1 MSYLENSNKNNSST
15 HNQNF
20 KKMQKSKF
28 LNNSMIFHTNIMES
42 LKAVFFN
49 ESLRRWH
56 FEVLLKELG
65 ISRERLNYFLKKL
78 VKERMIRRIKPKGK
92 MPYYI
97 ANRESARFRLEKR
110 LFGIKSLTNSGLLDH
125 ISSDDKIKTAIIFG
139 SFARGDWSKSS
150 DIDLFLYGDMKYFE
164 KGKFESIL
172 KRDIQLFGYNRSNK
186 LREELDPKLIPNIIK
201 GFNIKGSLEP
211 FEVILDG

>member
-1 MSYLENSNKNNSST
+1 M
-15 HNQNF
+15 
-20 KKMQKSKF
+20 KKTKL
-28 LNNSMIFHTNIMES
+28 LNNSMIFHTNIMER
-42 LKAVFFN
+42 LKAVFYN

-56 FEVLLKELG
+56 FEALLKELG
-65 ISRERLNYFLKKL
+65 ISRERLNYFLKK
-78 VKERMIRRIKPKGK
+78 MIKNNLIKRIKPKGK

-97 ANRESARFRLEKR
+97 ANRESTRFRLEKR
-110 LFGIKSLTNSGLLDH
+110 LFGIKSLTNSGLLEH
-125 ISSDDKIKTAIIFG
+125 ISSIDDIKTAIIFG

-150 DIDLFLYGDMKYFE
+150 DIDLFLYGDMQYFE

-172 KRDIQLFGYNRSNK
+172 KRDIQLFGYDRDNK

-211 FEVILDG
+211 FEVIVDG